1 MDDLLIEITT
11 ALDTFIE
18 AMTLKTNY
26 TTSNFK
32 PRKEKVLAKVK
43 KKQKKTELKQ
53 KLKPKQTK
61 LVLSD
66 PDFKKYLEELHR
78 KSVIVTKAWNNSAFT
93 YRKYYISKQLVEIS
107 PNKNKN
113 STSTYSQ
120 PLKFKEEIKTN
131 IKCRKKFDLKITEQD
146 KTLPIMYWLPKI
158 DKTIIAARFIV
169 ASEMCS
175 IKPLS
180 DMIFKVIKINFN

>member
-43 KKQKKTELKQ
+43 KNQKKTKLKQ

-66 PDFKKYLEELHR
+66 PDVK
-78 KSVIVTKAWNNSAFT
+78 
-93 YRKYYISKQLVEIS
+93 
-107 PNKNKN
+107 
-113 STSTYSQ
+113 
-120 PLKFKEEIKTN
+120 
-131 IKCRKKFDLKITEQD
+131 
-146 KTLPIMYWLPKI
+146 
-158 DKTIIAARFIV
+158 
-169 ASEMCS
+169 
-175 IKPLS
+175 
-180 DMIFKVIKINFN
+180 